1 MGGGVRN
8 WFLVTGILFAIF
20 PFSFFDLL
28 LFAFLIFHQF
38 AHFRA
43 AAFANLI
50 LFYFISFIFTEFPL
64 APDLFTS
71 CSNLFCWPTNKYFFF
86 IIYPAPHFLS
96 AFLWPKKRSAF
107 SSSLSLFITELTHAH
122 TNTTGEN

>member
-64 APDLFTS
+64 ATDLFTS
-71 CSNLFCWPTNKYFFF
+71 CSNLFCWPTNKYFF
-86 IIYPAPHFLS
+86 L
-96 AFLWPKKRSAF
+96 
-107 SSSLSLFITELTHAH
+107 LFIPLRTFFRHFYGPKSDLLFPPLFRYL
-122 TNTTGEN
+122 

>member
-86 IIYPAPHFLS
+86 YYLS
-96 AFLWPKKRSAF
+96 RSA
-107 SSSLSLFITELTHAH
+107 LSFGIFMAQKAICFFLLSFAIYNRTHTRTH
-122 TNTTGEN
+122 KHHR